1 MTFGVRGSSCR
12 GVAVRDREGMCMG
25 VDGFSAT
32 ECTPVNASDA
42 DAVLV
47 TGGSRNVTC
56 RLPRRRVGSYT
67 FKQLID
73 HNNTS
78 SGTFDQPYWAIWEF
92 RFTNLVRWGAPKM
105 KCPISH
111 MPMTGGPIILMTP
124 GESNADGFT
133 GYLTNRTVNGQIAQ
147 QEKGA
152 AIVLE
157 HRFFGH
163 SNPYPDL
170 SVASF
175 KYHTIQQAIDDLEY
189 LANNVVLPFPVATR
203 FHPRMLL
210 GTHWRQLFRKPDVFW
225 AGYASSAVVESIVD
239 FWQYFEPER
248 LTMPK
253 NCSNDIQAVIA
264 HWDQVIASG
273 NTTAFDELKTSFG
286 MGGVVHRTIAQPA
299 LELAGTESYL
309 RRYAGKSAPA
319 SGWGVEHALSAWANY
334 SSSTL
339 PGLCSGQNIDDCLGT
354 YNTSQ
359 SFWTDTSIDNAN
371 RSWLWIVCN
380 QMGFLQESAP
390 SGYPTLVSRLI
401 QPIYD
406 ERQCQQMFPAAFSS
420 PPVPDVEKTNNA
432 YGGFYLK
439 ADRLFTATGLRDP
452 WRFAIVSADG
462 IDVQSTPEQPIVE
475 SDAFHCSDL
484 ITKNGLADPTVLNVQ
499 TQALKYIGDWLSTWE
514 PPVVSVEVNVDLNFK
529 HRAYPIPRR

>member
-1 MTFGVRGSSCR
+1 MCIGVG
-12 GVAVRDREGMCMG
+12 
-25 VDGFSAT
+25 GFSAT
-32 ECTPVNASDA
+32 ECAPVNASDA

-47 TGGSRNVTC
+47 TGGSRNATC
-56 RLPRRRVGSYT
+56 RLQRRGVGSYT
-67 FKQLID
+67 FKQLIN
-73 HNNTS
+73 HNNPS
-78 SGTFDQPYWAIWEF
+78 LGTFDQPYWASWEF
-92 RFTNLVRWGAPKM
+92 QIYKP
-105 KCPISH
+105 
-111 MPMTGGPIILMTP
+111 GGPIILMTP

-157 HRFFGH
+157 HRFFGL

-170 SVASF
+170 NVASF

-189 LANNVVLPFPVATR
+189 LANNVVLPFPGGDKISPADAPWVLIGGSYSGALTA
-203 FHPRMLL
+203 FTLNN
-210 GTHWRQLFRKPDVFW
+210 KPDVFW

-286 MGGVVHRTIAQPA
+286 MGGVVHQDDVVGTLRNPLWNWQELSPTSGGSVFFDFCDA
-299 LELAGTESYL
+299 LEVNS
-309 RRYAGKSAPA
+309 AGKSAPA

-339 PGLCSGQNIDDCLGT
+339 PGREWRGDCLGT

-390 SGYPTLVSRLI
+390 SGHPTLVSRLI

-452 WRFAIVSADG
+452 WRFATVSADG
-462 IDVQSTPEQPIVE
+462 IDVQSAPEQPIVE

-499 TQALKYIGDWLSTWE
+499 TQGLKYIGEWLSTWE